1 MTALAIAISAMPP
14 VMALRSPTRAATAE
28 AERASASSAALSG
41 SSEAP
46 ASAFLGGLFKGPQ
59 GRSTP
64 PGASKNYANL
74 PV

>member
-1 MTALAIAISAMPP
+1 
-14 VMALRSPTRAATAE
+14 
-28 AERASASSAALSG
+28 
-41 SSEAP
+41 
-46 ASAFLGGLFKGPQ
+46 LGGLFKGPQ